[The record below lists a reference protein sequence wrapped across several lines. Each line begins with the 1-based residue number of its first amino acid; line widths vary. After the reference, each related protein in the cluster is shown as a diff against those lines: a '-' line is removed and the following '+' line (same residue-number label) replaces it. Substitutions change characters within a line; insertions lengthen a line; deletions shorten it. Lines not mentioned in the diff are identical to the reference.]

1 MNSPKRPPLVTRLKS
16 RLAANPKVNLT
27 NLSVPLSNGL
37 PTPKLKDVLE
47 TDVDEKYYLKH
58 EVVERIISE
67 TSFKERLVSI
77 KIDKKEK

>member
-1 MNSPKRPPLVTRLKS
+1 MKQPKRLPMVTKLKA
-16 RLAANPKVNLT
+16 RLATNPKVNLVDM
-27 NLSVPLSNGL
+27 SIPLSNEL

-47 TDVDEKYYLKH
+47 TDVDDKYYLRH

-77 KIDKKEK
+77 KLDKK